1 VGWNDNANT
10 HNYANANNANANDDA
25 NVDANP
31 MAHNDGQRN
40 TSNVILSLAE
50 CARVLFILVLFI
62 YFIIYVLARRPLAC
76 EGPLVP

>member
-1 VGWNDNANT
+1 MGWNDNANT
-10 HNYANANNANANDDA
+10 HNYANANANDDA

-50 CARVLFILVLFI
+50 CARVWCLF
-62 YFIIYVLARRPLAC
+62 
-76 EGPLVP
+76 